1 MSDLQLLLNS
11 RNVRLVGET
20 DAVHNLEPA
29 SDVKNFLS
37 RRRTIIIVGGV
48 VIGVAVCLCTGSNP
62 LTIIVEWSKTAL
74 KFISR
79 LLVVGRAHGIP
90 VRVLER
96 APDASDRLLA
106 DGSTN
111 NEGSAYGIRV
121 QRNSSVRMEG
131 RNEFDVSGSQ
141 NATGI
146 AVEDSSRVE
155 MTARS
160 DTRIRVNGQDV
171 TRQTGGSK
179 RELQKHGNLI
189 SIS

>member
-29 SDVKNFLS
+29 SDAENFPPTGRRFNFWVTVKNFLS

-96 APDASDRLLA
+96 APD

-171 TRQTGGSK
+171 TRQTV
-179 RELQKHGNLI
+179 Q
-189 SIS
+189 